1 MRTLSPLY
9 AFALGAFAALLP
21 GRLAAQVAPPAVTPQ
36 QQAPD
41 LKKQREF
48 VQSFKANVSKGCM
61 QAPRKDVRDTRR
73 YCNCLTN
80 IYVNRYT
87 PQQLSVL
94 GGVAAQNKDY
104 PKIMTLMIE
113 PEVTVCV
120 NESR

>member
-1 MRTLSPLY
+1 MRTHSLLY

-21 GRLAAQVAPPAVTPQ
+21 GRLVAQVMPPAVTPQ
-36 QQAPD
+36 QQALD

-48 VQSFKANVSKGCM
+48 VQRFKANVSNGCM
-61 QAPRKDVRDTRR
+61 QVPRKDVRDTRQ
-73 YCNCLTN
+73 YCNCLAN
-80 IYVNRYT
+80 IYVNRYS

-94 GGVAAQNKDY
+94 GRVAAQNKDY